1 MNSIPQFLHSMDGEH
16 KGAPDACKYC
26 QADVEFK
33 SEEGSMFSMTIKHDD
48 DCPLWILIQATEQK
62 N

>member
-1 MNSIPQFLHSMDGEH
+1 MSNISEFLHSMDGEH

-26 QADVEFK
+26 KADVEFK
-33 SEEGSMFSMTIKHDD
+33 SEEGAMFSMTIKHDD
-48 DCPLWILIQATEQK
+48 NCPLWILIQATEQK